1 MGLGSSKPYVPEEHV
16 FEKEYFELNGLFEKV
31 LGSDNL
37 FRKKRYNMFM
47 KGACDDL
54 TMVTMK
60 RLDRHP
66 KFELTKLRD
75 ELVLVPNDELRETKK
90 ELCNS
95 ISMHYVKILKLMYVV
110 KYIYDLEHYGDYS
123 VAGIVMRNIRM
134 KDGLME
140 VRYCASRQEE
150 LGSYD
155 KGVDFGKLAGFEVF
169 VNELL
174 TDRERTLFLGQIRE
188 LLNKSNMRFIKKW
201 ICKDLLVPV
210 STYNQIYDTNI
221 VCRGG
226 GRRSEDLY
234 IKVGP
239 KNPIF
244 GWQLC
249 TSPTSYISKANKE
262 VVTAFRKFTR
272 AHQTNIEDVRSH
284 LVRLF
289 KKEGEDTVIR
299 DIKHPE
305 LLEIER
311 DIKRSVIVFF
321 LESIL
326 GYRLVLEAV
335 EKSSVN
341 RNE

>member
-1 MGLGSSKPYVPEEHV
+1 MGLGASKPYVPEEQV
-16 FEKEYFELNGLFEKV
+16 FQKEYSELNELFENV
-31 LGSDNL
+31 LRDDNL

-47 KGACDDL
+47 KGACDEL

-66 KFELTKLRD
+66 KFELTNLRD
-75 ELVLVPNDELRETKK
+75 ELVLVPNDELRETKRD
-90 ELCNS
+90 LCNS
-95 ISMHYVKILKLMYVV
+95 ISMHYVKILKLLYVV
-110 KYIYDLEHYGDYS
+110 KYIYDLEHHGDYS

-155 KGVDFGKLAGFEVF
+155 RGVDFGKLVGFEVF

-174 TDRERTLFLGQIRE
+174 TDRERAIFLGQIRE
-188 LLNKSNMRFIKKW
+188 LLNKNSMSFIKKW

-210 STYNQIYDTNI
+210 STYKQVYNTNI
-221 VCRGG
+221 ACKGG
-226 GRRSEDLY
+226 GSKSEDLY
-234 IKVGP
+234 IKVAP

-249 TSPTSYISKANKE
+249 TAPASFISKTNKE
-262 VVTAFRKFTR
+262 VANAYRTFTR
-272 AHQTNIEDVRSH
+272 KHQKNIEEVRGHFTRMFRTEGDDV
-284 LVRLF
+284 
-289 KKEGEDTVIR
+289 VIR

-311 DIKRSVIVFF
+311 DVKRSIIVFF